1 MPLTVFGTAP
11 GLLNSRMARPRIS
24 RTGPRGRTAA
34 LLLAAVS
41 FATFA
46 LTGCAADTTGAG
58 SVVDGP
64 LPTEVPP
71 GTKLV
76 LADQSELL
84 RHQLLLSGE
93 LDKLPFEV
101 EFANFVGGPAILESF
116 RAGAADAA
124 WVGDVPPIHALAA
137 KQDVPIVAAAQIDSS
152 ALRFAVAPG
161 VSVQAA
167 AEIKGKKIAYAE
179 GTAQQAAV
187 LRLLDRAGLA
197 TSDVELVRIQ
207 LAEFLDA
214 VRTGQVDLAPLN
226 EPNTTRFLRTPG
238 TSLIPAEVTDGTYPG
253 LTYLYARR
261 EVVRD
266 PAKAAAVRALVAAY
280 VRSWQWVN
288 EHRGE
293 WAQKYYV
300 DNQKVS
306 LDDATRIVESR
317 GIITFPHLDQQLI
330 DRQQATIDVIDAAG
344 ELPREIRAADGF
356 DLRFDAVITETVGQ
370 VGAAFAPGSN

>member
-1 MPLTVFGTAP
+1 
-11 GLLNSRMARPRIS
+11 MARPRFL

-34 LLLAAVS
+34 VLLAALS

-46 LTGCAADTTGAG
+46 LTGCASDDTGAG

-64 LPTEVPP
+64 LPTEVPS
-71 GTKLV
+71 GTTLV
-76 LADQSELL
+76 IADQSELL

-116 RAGAADAA
+116 RAGAADVA

-137 KQDVPIVAAAQIDSS
+137 KQDVPIVAASQIDTA
-152 ALRFAVAPG
+152 ALKFAVAPG
-161 VSVQAA
+161 VSVNGIAD
-167 AEIKGKKIAYAE
+167 IKGRKIAYAE
-179 GTAQQAAV
+179 GTSQQAAV
-187 LRLLDRAGLA
+187 LRLLDKAGLA

-214 VRTGQVDLAPLN
+214 VRTGQVDIAPLG
-226 EPNTTRFLRTPG
+226 EPNVTRFLRTSG
-238 TSLIPAEVTDGTYPG
+238 TSLIPDADTAGTYPG

-261 EVVRD
+261 DVVRD
-266 PAKAAAVRALVAAY
+266 PAKAAATRALVAAY

-288 EHRGE
+288 DHRAE

-300 DNQKVS
+300 DNQKIS
-306 LDDATRIVESR
+306 IEDANRIVESR
-317 GIITFPHLDQQLI
+317 GTITFPHLDQRLI
-330 DRQQATIDVIDAAG
+330 DRQQATIDAIDAAG
-344 ELPREIRAADGF
+344 ELPRKIQAADGF

-370 VGAAFAPGSN
+370 VGASFEPGSN